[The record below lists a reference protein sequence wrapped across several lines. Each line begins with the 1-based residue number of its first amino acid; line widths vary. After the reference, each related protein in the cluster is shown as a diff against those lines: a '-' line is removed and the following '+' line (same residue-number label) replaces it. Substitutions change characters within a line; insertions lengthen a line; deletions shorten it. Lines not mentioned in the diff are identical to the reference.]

1 MKIPS
6 YMRFQIAAINDLC
19 VDIGLAGKYQA
30 DADLSVSHKRF
41 DLYVT
46 TLPNGKRHTDP
57 EAITLTCHLSA
68 ITQPGWG
75 AVKTLDEGIE
85 HCRLELEA
93 IIEHLEQLRGESQ
106 EGQPS

>member
-19 VDIGLAGKYQA
+19 IDIGLAGKYQA
-30 DADLSVSHKRF
+30 DADLSVSRKRF

-46 TLPNGKRHTDP
+46 TLPIGKRHTDP
-57 EAITLTCHLSA
+57 EAITLTCHFGA

-75 AVKTLDEGIE
+75 AVKTPENGVA
-85 HCRLELEA
+85 HCRAELEA
-93 IIEHLEQLRGESQ
+93 IIEHLDRLLGESQ
-106 EGQPS
+106 ENDA